1 MGSPYQE
8 IKEKMVTG
16 FQTWLSVTSQIYSGL
31 CMAKNQNPYKPPVV
45 LFPTSDWT
53 HEAKFKTYEA
63 YAKNMI

>member
-1 MGSPYQE
+1 
-8 IKEKMVTG
+8 
-16 FQTWLSVTSQIYSGL
+16 
-31 CMAKNQNPYKPPVV
+31 MAKNQNPYKPPVV